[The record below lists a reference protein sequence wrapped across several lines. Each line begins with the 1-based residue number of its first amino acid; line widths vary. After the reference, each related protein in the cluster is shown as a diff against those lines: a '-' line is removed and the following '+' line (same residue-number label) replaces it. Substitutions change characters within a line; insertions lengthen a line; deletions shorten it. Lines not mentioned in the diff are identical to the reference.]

1 MAGSD
6 ITRQYDLSDQSN
18 DLVPLMLGALSWA
31 DRFIAAAEA
40 GTNGKFDAQGAAP
53 EPMLAAALGLI
64 SLRRTLRRWAL
75 HAAGDHASLPA
86 MAPAPHPQGSLLR

>member
-40 GTNGKFDAQGAAP
+40 STNGNFDVQDVAP
-53 EPMLAAALGLI
+53 DPMLAAALGLI
-64 SLRRTLRRWAL
+64 SLRRTLLRWAL
-75 HAAGDHASLPA
+75 HAAGDHASVPA
-86 MAPAPHPQGSLLR
+86 MPPAPHPPGSLLR